1 MAIKAIFFDMDGT
14 LLSSTGRLLPSTKA
28 AIKEAQEQG
37 IFVGV
42 ATGRDPEKIAQI
54 LKDVQLD
61 MYVTYNGQLVYTNK
75 GTIYA
80 QSFNKAVLEEVVT
93 YADEHNRSI
102 SFGSRNEVK
111 GSRLMRLGQ
120 SVLVQRLGH
129 LVPRQFPVR
138 TMKGAMQRLSFYKG
152 KDHYEKLAILNQPIY
167 QCMMLSP
174 ASETE
179 QLKQALPH
187 CSFHRSNSYA
197 VDIVP
202 KGGSKLQGIY
212 RFLRYHGID
221 SAEVMAFGDH
231 FNDISMLTG
240 VGIGVAMGN
249 GMVATKEAA
258 DYVTD
263 TNNHDGI
270 VKALRHYGVI
280 K

>member
-1 MAIKAIFFDMDGT
+1 
-14 LLSSTGRLLPSTKA
+14 
-28 AIKEAQEQG
+28 
-37 IFVGV
+37 
-42 ATGRDPEKIAQI
+42 
-54 LKDVQLD
+54 
-61 MYVTYNGQLVYTNK
+61 
-75 GTIYA
+75 
-80 QSFNKAVLEEVVT
+80 
-93 YADEHNRSI
+93 
-102 SFGSRNEVK
+102 
-111 GSRLMRLGQ
+111 MRLGQ

-138 TMKGAMQRLSFYKG
+138 TMKRAMQRLSFYKG

-174 ASETE
+174 ESEADK
-179 QLKQALPH
+179 LRKALPR

-202 KGGSKLQGIY
+202 QGGSKLQGIY
-212 RFLRYHGID
+212 TFLRYQGID
-221 SAEVMAFGDH
+221 SGEVMAFGDH

-270 VKALRHYGVI
+270 AKALKHYGVI